1 MSREARCGRFEA
13 ETRLRVATAYLDTAE
28 LAATED
34 TPEARNVAAGNAV
47 LAAIA
52 ASDAICCARLGR
64 RHRGADHAGAARLLR
79 SVTPSGAD
87 LATRLSAVLAVK
99 APAHYGDKFVS
110 PTSLAKA
117 LRGTRLLLESARDI
131 VSGA

>member
-1 MSREARCGRFEA
+1 MSREARCGRLEA

-28 LAATED
+28 LAATEN

-47 LAAIA
+47 LA
-52 ASDAICCARLGR
+52 
-64 RHRGADHAGAARLLR
+64 
-79 SVTPSGAD
+79 
-87 LATRLSAVLAVK
+87 VK
-99 APAHYGDKFVS
+99 DPAHYGDKFVS